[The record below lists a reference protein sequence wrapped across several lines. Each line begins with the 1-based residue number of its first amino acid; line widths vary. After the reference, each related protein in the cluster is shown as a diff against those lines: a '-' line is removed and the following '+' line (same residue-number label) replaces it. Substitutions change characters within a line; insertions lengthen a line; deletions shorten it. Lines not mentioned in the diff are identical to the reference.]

1 METAELKAKH
11 LNELEGVIVKA
22 QKKVDAKSEM
32 ALCHYLPAKAGG
44 YVHHFTLKK
53 LKKKSPQEL
62 VQMLEKYIINTDKPL
77 QIPGKERAPRGS
89 RKLRDKMIFSREQ
102 LNQLLGLARQSGD
115 KTLVALLAPRR
126 PLAACKRD
134 LIASIRQSRLDHELW
149 NAYVDSLNAMQ
160 PDKIA

>member
-1 METAELKAKH
+1 METTEHKAKH
-11 LNELEGVIVKA
+11 LSILEEVIAKA

-32 ALCHYLPAKAGG
+32 TLCHYLPATTGG

-77 QIPGKERAPRGS
+77 QIPGKERARRGS
-89 RKLRDKMIFSREQ
+89 RKLHDKISFSQTQ
-102 LNQLLGLARQSGD
+102 LNQLIALARQGGD
-115 KTLVALLAPRR
+115 KDLVALLAPKR

-134 LIASIRQSRLDHELW
+134 LIASIRQNRLDQELW
-149 NAYVDSLNAMQ
+149 NAYVDSFNSMQ
-160 PDKIA
+160 P